1 MDLARH
7 YLDTAL
13 FELRRMKKLA
23 EDAFGQVDD
32 EDLHRDID
40 EESNSIAVLV
50 QHLSGNFVSRWTDFL
65 TSDGEK
71 PDRHRDR
78 EFEAGSATR
87 AELTTIWER
96 GWSRALE
103 TLEGLTPSDLDRT
116 VRIRG
121 EEHTV
126 PEAIQRQIVH
136 TSYHVGQMVLLAK
149 HFQAADWKTLSIPK
163 GASESAPGRYR
174 KRREAPPA

>member
-1 MDLARH
+1 MDLVRH

-13 FELRRMKKLA
+13 FELHRMKKLA
-23 EDAFGQVDD
+23 EDAFEQVDD

-78 EFEAGSATR
+78 EFEAGSTTR
-87 AELTTIWER
+87 AELTAIWAR
-96 GWSRALE
+96 GWSQALE
-103 TLEGLTPSDLDRT
+103 TLAGLTPSDLDRT

-136 TSYHVGQMVLLAK
+136 TSYHVGQIVLLAK
-149 HFQAADWKTLSIPK
+149 HFQAADWNNLSIPK
-163 GASESAPGRYR
+163 GAAESAPGRYR
-174 KRREAPPA
+174 KR